1 MVKPMEQTKQVEIR
15 LGTIE
20 KIIHLSE
27 PLGNARE
34 AKNVPIESRMVHQQV
49 ADGFT
54 LVRPQCFQRLKVH
67 HLRLSRRGGV
77 LQRR

>member
-1 MVKPMEQTKQVEIR
+1 MVKSVEQAKQVEIR

-34 AKNVPIESRMVHQQV
+34 SKNVSIESRMVHQQV

-54 LVRPQCFQRLKVH
+54 LVRPQGFQRLKGH
-67 HLRLSRRGGV
+67 PLRLFPRGGV